1 MLEMERNKR
10 RSDGNK
16 SSLQLVR
23 TIQEKINNIAD
34 SLHNEGEKSD
44 FSSEPLFD
52 YFRTLTQK
60 QKNLMKTPFLE
71 KIDLKQR
78 KSDADL
84 FVESGQLMKQRMLDL
99 MQQWSLITA
108 IMLTKSRSRVGPLI
122 VEHQRPIEGVIL
134 QVTC

>member
-1 MLEMERNKR
+1 MTEAIVASLHNLAHSVQTKKEWNTEDHDDWLKMLEMERNKR

-16 SSLQLVR
+16 SSIQLVR
-23 TIQEKINNIAD
+23 TIQDKINNIAD

-99 MQQWSLITA
+99 MQQ
-108 IMLTKSRSRVGPLI
+108 
-122 VEHQRPIEGVIL
+122 
-134 QVTC
+134 